1 MRRLGGE
8 TKIVSEQ
15 PPMKKITLQIY
26 DRLKRA
32 RAIVIVA
39 HQNADGDALG
49 SACAL
54 FEHLDKIGLKTEIFC
69 LTPLNPRL
77 AFLPHSEKLQ
87 TNPEIFAN
95 PELDTIIVLDSGDL
109 QYAGIHNFVKDHSAE
124 IINID
129 HHHTN
134 QKYGHHN
141 LVISTASS
149 TAEVVYHFLR
159 HVQAHISHRMATSL
173 LTGIITDTDNFTN
186 SATSDTAI
194 AAAGDLIRRG
204 GNLNMINDQV
214 VRNKSISLLRLWGDV
229 LNRLNKH
236 VGLDMVYTYITQ
248 ADLSKHKISETD
260 SEGIANFLNN
270 LDEGKMALILKE
282 TQEGK
287 IKGSFRT
294 TKDDVDVSALAKKLG
309 GGGHKKAAGFTTTGT
324 IEEVVTKI
332 TTL

>member
-1 MRRLGGE
+1 MR
-8 TKIVSEQ
+8 
-15 PPMKKITLQIY
+15 KITLQIY

-32 RAIVIVA
+32 HTIVIVA
-39 HQNADGDALG
+39 HPNADGDALG

-54 FEHLDKIGLKTEIFC
+54 YEHLQKIGLKADIFC
-69 LTPLNPRL
+69 TTPLNPRL

-87 TNPEIFAN
+87 TDPEIFAN
-95 PELDTIIVLDSGDL
+95 PKLDTIIVLDSGDL
-109 QYAGIHNFVKDHSAE
+109 QYAGIHNFVKNHPAE

-159 HVQAHISHRMATSL
+159 HVQAQISHRMATSL

-186 SATSDTAI
+186 SATSDTAM

-204 GNLNMINDQV
+204 GNLNTINEHV
-214 VRNKSISLLRLWGDV
+214 VRNKSINLLRLWGDV

-236 VGLDMVYTYITQ
+236 IDLDMVYTYITQ
-248 ADLSKHKISETD
+248 KDLDNHQVSETE

-282 TQEGK
+282 TNEGK

-294 TKDDVDVSALAKKLG
+294 TKDDVDVSAMAKKMG

-324 IEEVVTKI
+324 IDEVILKI

>member
-1 MRRLGGE
+1 MR
-8 TKIVSEQ
+8 
-15 PPMKKITLQIY
+15 KITLQIY

-32 RAIVIVA
+32 HTIVIVA

-54 FEHLDKIGLKTEIFC
+54 FEHLQKIGLKTQIFC

-87 TNPEIFAN
+87 TDPEIFAN
-95 PELDTIIVLDSGDL
+95 PNLDTIVVLDSGDL
-109 QYAGIHNFVKDHSAE
+109 QYAGIYNLVKDHPAE

-149 TAEVVYHFLR
+149 TAEVIYHFLR
-159 HVQAHISHRMATSL
+159 HAQAHISHRMATAL

-186 SATSDTAI
+186 SATSDTAM
-194 AAAGDLIRRG
+194 AAAGDLIRHG
-204 GNLNMINDQV
+204 GNLNMINEHV
-214 VRNKSISLLRLWGDV
+214 VRNKSINLLRLWGEV

-236 VGLDMVYTYITQ
+236 EELDMVYTYITQ
-248 ADLSKHKISETD
+248 VDLATHQVNETD

-270 LDEGKMALILKE
+270 LDEGKMALIMKE
-282 TQEGK
+282 TADGK

-324 IEEVVTKI
+324 VDEVVLKI

>member
-1 MRRLGGE
+1 MR
-8 TKIVSEQ
+8 KIA
-15 PPMKKITLQIY
+15 LQIY
-26 DRLKRA
+26 DRIKRA
-32 RAIVIVA
+32 HTIVIVA

-54 FEHLDKIGLKTEIFC
+54 FEHLQKIGLKTEIFC
-69 LTPLNPRL
+69 LTPLNPKL

-87 TNPEIFAN
+87 TNPEIFSN
-95 PELDTIIVLDSGDL
+95 PDLDTIIVLDSGDL
-109 QYAGIHNFVKDHSAE
+109 QYAGIHSFVKNHSAE

-134 QKYGHHN
+134 QKYGHLN
-141 LVISTASS
+141 LVNPTASS
-149 TAEVVYHFLR
+149 TAEIVYNFLR
-159 HVQAHISHRMATSL
+159 HVQVHISHRMATAL

-186 SATSDTAI
+186 SATSDTAM
-194 AAAGDLIRRG
+194 AAAGDLIRKG
-204 GNLNMINDQV
+204 GNLNMINEQV
-214 VRNKSISLLRLWGDV
+214 VRNKSINLLRLWGEI

-236 VGLDMVYTYITQ
+236 EALDMVYTYITQ
-248 ADLSKHKISETD
+248 VDLKVHQVDETD

-270 LDEGKMALILKE
+270 LDEGKMSLILKE
-282 TQEGK
+282 TQDGK

-309 GGGHKKAAGFTTTGT
+309 GGGHKKAAGFSIAGT
-324 IEEVVTKI
+324 IDEVMKKI

>member
-1 MRRLGGE
+1 MR
-8 TKIVSEQ
+8 KVAI
-15 PPMKKITLQIY
+15 QIY

-32 RAIVIVA
+32 HTIVIVA

-54 FEHLDKIGLKTEIFC
+54 FEHLQKIGLKTDIFC
-69 LTPLNPRL
+69 TTPLNQRL

-87 TNPEIFAN
+87 TDPEIFSN
-95 PELDTIIVLDSGDL
+95 PNLDTIVVLDSGDL
-109 QYAGIHNFVKDHSAE
+109 QYAGIHNFVKNHPAE

-141 LVISTASS
+141 LVITTASS
-149 TAEVVYHFLR
+149 TAEVIYHFFKHNR
-159 HVQAHISHRMATSL
+159 TQISHRMATSL

-186 SATSDTAI
+186 SATNEFAI
-194 AAAGDLIRRG
+194 AAAGDLIRHG
-204 GNLNMINDQV
+204 GNLNMINEHV
-214 VRNKSISLLRLWGDV
+214 VRNKSINLLRLWGEV

-236 VGLDMVYTYITQ
+236 TGLDMVYTYITQ
-248 ADLSKHKISETD
+248 KDLNTHQVSEND

-294 TKDDVDVSALAKKLG
+294 TKDDVDVSALAKKMG
-309 GGGHKKAAGFTTTGT
+309 GGGHKKAAGFTIQGT
-324 IEEVVTKI
+324 INEVLEKI
-332 TTL
+332 MAL

>member
-1 MRRLGGE
+1 MR
-8 TKIVSEQ
+8 
-15 PPMKKITLQIY
+15 KITLQIY

-32 RAIVIVA
+32 RAIVLVT
-39 HQNADGDALG
+39 HQNADGDTLG

-54 FEHLDKIGLKTEIFC
+54 FEHLEKIGLKTEIFC
-69 LTPLNPRL
+69 LTPLSPKL
-77 AFLPHSEKLQ
+77 AFLPHSEKLR
-87 TNPEIFAN
+87 TDPEVFVNPD
-95 PELDTIIVLDSGDL
+95 LDTIIVLDSGDL
-109 QYAGIHNFVKDHSAE
+109 QYAGVHNFIKDHPAE

-134 QKYGHHN
+134 QKYGHYN

-159 HVQAHISHRMATSL
+159 QVQADISHRMATAL

-186 SATSDTAI
+186 SATNDTAM

-204 GNLNMINDQV
+204 GNLNMINEHV
-214 VRNKSISLLRLWGDV
+214 VRNKSINLLHLWGEV
-229 LNRLNKH
+229 LNRLKKH
-236 VGLDMVYTYITQ
+236 VELDMVYTYITQ
-248 ADLSKHKISETD
+248 KDLTTHKISESD

-282 TQEGK
+282 TQDGK

-294 TKDDVDVSALAKKLG
+294 TKDDVDVSALAKKMG
-309 GGGHKKAAGFTTTGT
+309 GGGHKKAAGFTTVGT
-324 IEEVVTKI
+324 IDEVLNKI
-332 TTL
+332 TAL